1 MSFCTFEVVP
11 PPSLLFLLFRSFLWQ
26 YSADYGI
33 IAINLPQ
40 DRGVLLQGGAMPL
53 DYIFE
58 DGLFYLNGTIN
69 HWDLTV
75 RNACGFIS
83 LDDAGKTAKHYGYK
97 LSWET

>member
-1 MSFCTFEVVP
+1 
-11 PPSLLFLLFRSFLWQ
+11 
-26 YSADYGI
+26 
-33 IAINLPQ
+33 
-40 DRGVLLQGGAMPL
+40 MPL

-69 HWDLTV
+69 HWDLSV

-97 LSWET
+97 LSWEV